1 MRTFYTSSHWFWVI
15 SRILFVLMFGISI
28 AQIMGEEPLRG
39 GEEVFVNGVCVVG
52 ALVLAVLV
60 IIELARGAKPAWLR
74 IAGGTFLVLCGLG
87 LLVVLAMGMVSGGLV
102 LLLLFFI
109 AWFLLAGIRDFVVH

>member
-74 IAGGTFLVLCGLG
+74 IAGGTFLVFCGLG

-102 LLLLFFI
+102 LLLLLFI

>member
-28 AQIMGEEPLRG
+28 AQIMAEEPLRG

-102 LLLLFFI
+102 LLLLLFI

>member
-102 LLLLFFI
+102 LLLLLFI